1 MCVFGKTV
9 SCLICLLIFG
19 NCTHL
24 PKNSGIKSKQDKIS
38 TKQFLSKITRIPPNT
53 CRVKATVVE
62 LDSLELIP
70 HSTKVCEIAPCT
82 GTIRID
88 SIIGYGSDF
97 GSSLVL
103 NDKIPVRFLF
113 TSGPTKEVYPDSKKD
128 LPGLSKNISFTADIN
143 SINVISVGGERLHEY
158 IIGEYEIIVY

>member
-1 MCVFGKTV
+1 MYVFSKPV
-9 SCLICLLIFG
+9 FYLIFLLIFG

-24 PKNSGIKSKQDKIS
+24 LKNSGIKSKQNKIS

-70 HSTKVCEIAPCT
+70 HSTKPCEIAPCT
-82 GTIRID
+82 GIIRID

-103 NDKIPVRFLF
+103 NDKISVRFQF
-113 TSGPTKEVYPDSKKD
+113 TTGPTKEVYPGSKKD
-128 LPGLSKNISFTADIN
+128 LPGLSNNVSFMADIKSTN
-143 SINVISVGGERLHEY
+143 IVLVNGETLHEY
-158 IIGEYEIIVY
+158 VIGEYEIIVN

>member
-1 MCVFGKTV
+1 MCVFSKTV
-9 SCLICLLIFG
+9 FCLICLLIFG

-24 PKNSGIKSKQDKIS
+24 PKISGIKSKQDKIS

-70 HSTKVCEIAPCT
+70 HSSKPCEIAPCT
-82 GTIRID
+82 GIIRID

-103 NDKIPVRFLF
+103 NVKIPVRFLF
-113 TSGPTKEVYPDSKKD
+113 TAGPTKEVYPDSKKD
-128 LPGLSKNISFTADIN
+128 LPGLSKNVSFTADIN
-143 SINVISVGGERLHEY
+143 SINVISVSGEALHEY

>member
-1 MCVFGKTV
+1 MYVFSKPV
-9 SCLICLLIFG
+9 FYLIFLLIFG

-62 LDSLELIP
+62 LDSSKLIP
-70 HSTKVCEIAPCT
+70 YSTKPCEIAPCT
-82 GTIRID
+82 RIIRID

-103 NDKIPVRFLF
+103 KNLF
-113 TSGPTKEVYPDSKKD
+113 FIKTISI
-128 LPGLSKNISFTADIN
+128 LSIQLRQLNMNCFS
-143 SINVISVGGERLHEY
+143 LH
-158 IIGEYEIIVY
+158 G

>member
-1 MCVFGKTV
+1 MPSWNIKLIDCFYIERNNLCVKKDKKWLIILMCVFGKTV

-38 TKQFLSKITRIPPNT
+38 TKQFPSKITRIPPNT

-82 GTIRID
+82 GIIRID

-103 NDKIPVRFLF
+103 KNLFFIKTIPI
-113 TSGPTKEVYPDSKKD
+113 
-128 LPGLSKNISFTADIN
+128 LSIQLRQIN
-143 SINVISVGGERLHEY
+143 MNCFSLHR
-158 IIGEYEIIVY
+158 

>member
-82 GTIRID
+82 GIIRID

-143 SINVISVGGERLHEY
+143 SINVISVGGKRLHEY

>member
-1 MCVFGKTV
+1 MCVFSKTV
-9 SCLICLLIFG
+9 FCLICLLIFG

-24 PKNSGIKSKQDKIS
+24 PKNSGIKSKQDKIL

-62 LDSLELIP
+62 LDSSELIP
-70 HSTKVCEIAPCT
+70 HSTKPCEIAPCT
-82 GTIRID
+82 GIIRID

-103 NDKIPVRFLF
+103 KIFF
-113 TSGPTKEVYPDSKKD
+113 FIKTISI
-128 LPGLSKNISFTADIN
+128 LSLQLRQLNMNCFS
-143 SINVISVGGERLHEY
+143 LH
-158 IIGEYEIIVY
+158 G

>member
-1 MCVFGKTV
+1 MCVFSKTV
-9 SCLICLLIFG
+9 FCLISLLIFG

-70 HSTKVCEIAPCT
+70 HSTKPCEIAPCT
-82 GTIRID
+82 GIIRID

-113 TSGPTKEVYPDSKKD
+113 TAGPTKEVYPDSKKD
-128 LPGLSKNISFTADIN
+128 LPGLSKNVSFTADIN
-143 SINVISVGGERLHEY
+143 SINVISVSGETLHEY